1 MNDTIDYRNAHL
13 AWLKSTRDFE
23 PKYPADY
30 KSASYLEVME
40 SLYTNPEVTQS
51 FAKTCF
57 ISDRR
62 WYIDSKR
69 ISKQIE
75 KEVLKSIGEVSNLWF
90 VTIGFNHQTWTIPKC
105 VKVIEKILQMDW
117 INAAKANFE
126 LFRENGEH
134 PHVHF
139 LINTSLPKSK
149 ILEKLFRP
157 KYVTE
162 IVLSKNFIDVKP
174 AETVHKKY
182 IKMEKQESKMKYVDM
197 DIQWRSKNNIPD
209 YEKNVSVLQLDIL

>member
-13 AWLKSTRDFE
+13 AWIKSTRDFE

-40 SLYTNPEVTQS
+40 NLYSNPEVTQK
-51 FAKTCF
+51 FAHACYV
-57 ISDRR
+57 SDRK

-75 KEVLKSIGEVSNLWF
+75 KEVLKSIGEQSNLWF

-105 VKVIEKILQMDW
+105 VKVIEKILAMDW
-117 INAAKANFE
+117 VNSAKANFE
-126 LFRENGEH
+126 LYRENGEH
-134 PHVHF
+134 PHCHF
-139 LINTSLPKSK
+139 VINTSLPKSK
-149 ILEKLFRP
+149 IIEKIFRP

-162 IVLSKNFIDVKP
+162 VVLSKNFIDVKP
-174 AETVHKKY
+174 ADQVHKKY
-182 IKMEKQESKMKYVDM
+182 IKLDKQESKMNFVEK
-197 DIQWRSKNNIPD
+197 DIEWRHKNNIPD
-209 YEKNVSVLQLDIL
+209 FEKNVIGLALDDY